1 MIFYRANV
9 CCIDPSPEKNSGG
22 ERMIGY
28 DELSIGRVLGRGG
41 FGEVYQGTWR
51 MTDVAVK
58 VLLLGQL
65 TNDARKEFEAE
76 AQIMRKLR
84 HPNIVLYFTEALHC
98 DGVYATGIAAP
109 ATAR

>member
-1 MIFYRANV
+1 
-9 CCIDPSPEKNSGG
+9 
-22 ERMIGY
+22 MIGY

-41 FGEVYQGTWR
+41 FGVVYQGTWR

-58 VLLLGQL
+58 KLLLGHL
-65 TNDARKEFEAE
+65 TDDARKEFEAE

-109 ATAR
+109 ATVQSRS